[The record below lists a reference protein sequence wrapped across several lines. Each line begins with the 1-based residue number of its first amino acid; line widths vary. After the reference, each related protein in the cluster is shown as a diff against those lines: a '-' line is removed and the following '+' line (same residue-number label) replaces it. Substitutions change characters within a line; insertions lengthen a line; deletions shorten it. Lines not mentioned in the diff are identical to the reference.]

1 MPGSGSWVM
10 AARAPA
16 MEVIRHHDQGVS
28 AKGAGPF
35 LQRTLSN
42 PDPIVRFDD
51 ISTQQFWFGTP
62 LGNILP
68 FSIGHHLQALRQ
80 GLVGQPHRGQCA
92 GGGAAKI
99 GDDEDIELNVALV
112 ETVGLAA
119 LVRYDHVPEALE
131 LRSELLENG
140 LPGA

>member
-1 MPGSGSWVM
+1 MT
-10 AARAPA
+10 ARAGA
-16 MEVIRHHDQGVS
+16 NGSDSHHDQGGISEGCRSVP
-28 AKGAGPF
+28 AANF
-35 LQRTLSN
+35 IQ

-51 ISTQQFWFGTP
+51 ISTQQFWFGTS

-68 FSIGHHLQALRQ
+68 FSIGHHLQALQQ

-131 LRSELLENG
+131 LRSGLLDNG